1 MSQFTHYLT
10 YLYLS
15 LSSWHFHSDGFLT
28 NLIPSCP
35 RQKGVRGEQE
45 VERRL
50 HIVHLSTRWKGGRLF
65 VILFFL
71 LSFCLLSCQSYGK
84 QVVCD
89 DLECRDGNSNDYGTF
104 RFPVERR
111 KPQGTQ
117 NVFFRSLPKLPLS
130 LSFFVTFSP
139 LWFPVEREKKDCEA
153 NKQWKEGC
161 RSCTCQP
168 DGKEV
173 VCHDL
178 ECGDGKVVV

>member
-1 MSQFTHYLT
+1 MAFLPIWFPVGRDKKECEANKKWKEGCISCTCQPDGKEVVF
-10 YLYLS
+10 LS
-15 LSSWHFHSDGFLT
+15 F
-28 NLIPSCP
+28 C
-35 RQKGVRGEQE
+35 
-45 VERRL
+45 
-50 HIVHLSTRWKGGRLF
+50 
-65 VILFFL
+65 FF
-71 LSFCLLSCQSYGK
+71 LSFCLLSRQSYGK